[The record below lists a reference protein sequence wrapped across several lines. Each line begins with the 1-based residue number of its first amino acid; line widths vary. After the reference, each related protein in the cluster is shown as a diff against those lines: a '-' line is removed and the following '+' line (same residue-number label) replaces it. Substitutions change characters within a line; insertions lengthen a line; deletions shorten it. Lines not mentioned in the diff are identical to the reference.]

1 VLIEADVFNPAAADA
16 PPGPVVK
23 ENVNLYDNL
32 KRLKLDVQQIT
43 PLHGRLVTID
53 ELRQA
58 IGEK

>member
-1 VLIEADVFNPAAADA
+1 VFNPAAADA

-23 ENVNLYDNL
+23 ESVNLYDNI

-43 PLHGRLVTID
+43 PLHGRVVTID
-53 ELRQA
+53 DLRKA